1 MSLFLLFLFLNLIF
15 QVFQHVFILVFSG
28 FFILRLFFLL
38 IFFYKVALVDN
49 VVSFILVLVF
59 ILISI

>member
-28 FFILRLFFLL
+28 LFILRLFFL
-38 IFFYKVALVDN
+38 IFFFYKVALVDN